1 MARKPS
7 SPEAGP
13 EADAADPTGL
23 PLEPDAMSLLA
34 GDDASAGASLS
45 EAAPADDP
53 APSDASAGAPEVVV
67 VNDLP
72 VQVSHRWLAEDGV
85 LVVSL
90 ALLPGWRII
99 AATDGA
105 TVAPD
110 SSPADVPI
118 DPATLIDHRMLDDGS
133 VIGVTRD
140 GRKVRGRLA

>member
-1 MARKPS
+1 MS
-7 SPEAGP
+7 SP
-13 EADAADPTGL
+13 
-23 PLEPDAMSLLA
+23 A
-34 GDDASAGASLS
+34 GDDASAGAPLS
-45 EAAPADDP
+45 ETPPADDP
-53 APSDASAGAPEVVV
+53 APFDVSGARPAPEVVV

-72 VQVSHRWLAEDGV
+72 VQVSNRWLAEDGV